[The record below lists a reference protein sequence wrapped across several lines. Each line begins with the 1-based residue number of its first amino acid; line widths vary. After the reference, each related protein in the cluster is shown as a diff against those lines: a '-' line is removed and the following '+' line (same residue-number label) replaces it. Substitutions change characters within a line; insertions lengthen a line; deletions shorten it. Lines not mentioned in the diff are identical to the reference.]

1 MSHGSKMFFFFFFFA
16 RSVQPSASKISFL
29 RRMSRILNYLLC
41 PGTEEIVCGISRA
54 FDRDERV

>member
-1 MSHGSKMFFFFFFFA
+1 MFFFFCQKRATLGFENFFFA
-16 RSVQPSASKISFL
+16 ANV
-29 RRMSRILNYLLC
+29 LNYLLC